1 MSITRF
7 APAHQPDRVFDK
19 DTDQFRVIVASKL
32 KDIRLP
38 VRLALGP
45 GWTTAA
51 ITEGRIYLAIRT
63 KKGSYMIREYVD
75 GAIVSYEKIASERL
89 AKGFVGFSAQ
99 VKVEEVISA
108 LAQNLQ
114 DELRRTPGWGSS
126 DSILLIPSGGGSYK
140 AIQMIPPPLSF
151 TPERMLIAAEGGRW
165 PLSPELP
172 ASNAKTIKAEDPQ
185 RLP

>member
-1 MSITRF
+1 
-7 APAHQPDRVFDK
+7 V
-19 DTDQFRVIVASKL
+19 
-32 KDIRLP
+32 
-38 VRLALGP
+38 VRQALGR

-63 KKGSYMIREYVD
+63 KNGRYMIREYVD
-75 GAIVSYEKIASERL
+75 GAIVSYEKVASERL

-99 VKVEEVISA
+99 VKVEEEISA

-126 DSILLIPSGGGSYK
+126 DSILLFPSGGGSYK
-140 AIQMIPPPLSF
+140 AMQMIPPPSSI

-172 ASNAKTIKAEDPQ
+172 ASVAKTIKAEAPLTRDACRSFAGHALDTASAALQ
-185 RLP
+185 AQK